1 MSAGTT
7 AYTGCEWTRRQ
18 KGGRGV
24 DASTKYLRTVL
35 SVLATLACLW
45 LIAQLRGFLHDLWT
59 ILKVVAIPFLAAM
72 VVTYLLQPVVEL
84 LVRRRVPRGIAI
96 LIIYLMFAVL
106 AVVVILQAIPV
117 VSRQLTQ
124 LGQHLPDMI
133 RQADGW
139 IDGIAARR
147 QYLPD
152 ALRRGV
158 ETALAQAEQN
168 LTRYVTRAVSMLT
181 STVGAVFMAFV
192 VPFLVFYMLKDGRAL
207 GRALLHL
214 FPPQYRDEAREIL
227 MDIDTTL
234 GRYVRGQMLVM
245 AAVGVL
251 TYAGYLVV
259 GMPYA
264 LLLALF
270 LAVMD
275 LIPYLGPFI
284 GAAPAILLAL
294 TVSPQLALK
303 VLVVNA
309 IVQQLEGNLIQPQ
322 IMGRTLDLH
331 PVAIVAAVLIGG
343 EVGGVL
349 GLVCAVPLLAVAKV
363 IYTGVRALF
372 RRP

>member
-1 MSAGTT
+1 L
-7 AYTGCEWTRRQ
+7 
-18 KGGRGV
+18 

-35 SVLATLACLW
+35 SLLATLACLW
-45 LIAQLRGFLHDLWT
+45 LIAQLRSFLHDLWT

-84 LVRRRVPRGIAI
+84 LVQRRVPRGMAI

-139 IDGIAARR
+139 IDGVAARR
-147 QYLPD
+147 HYLPD

-158 ETALAQAEQN
+158 ETALAQAEQH
-168 LTRYVTRAVSMLT
+168 LTHYVTRAVSMLT

-214 FPPQYRDEAREIL
+214 VPRPYRDEAREIL

-245 AAVGVL
+245 VAVGVL

-264 LLLALF
+264 LLLAVF

-275 LIPYLGPFI
+275 VIPYLGPFI

-331 PVAIVAAVLIGG
+331 PMAIVAAVLIGG

-363 IYTGVRALF
+363 VYTGVRALF

>member
-1 MSAGTT
+1 M
-7 AYTGCEWTRRQ
+7 
-18 KGGRGV
+18 

-45 LIAQLRGFLHDLWT
+45 LIAQLRGFLYDLWL

-72 VVTYLLQPVVEL
+72 VVTYLLQPVVDL
-84 LVRRRVPRGIAI
+84 LVRRRVPRGAAI
-96 LIIYLMFAVL
+96 LIIYLTFAVV
-106 AVVVILQAIPV
+106 AVVLILQAIPV

-139 IDGIAARR
+139 IDGIAQRR

-158 ETALAQAEQN
+158 ETALNQAEQN
-168 LTRYVTRAVSMLT
+168 VTAYVTRLVSMLT
-181 STVGAVFMAFV
+181 STVAAVFMAFV

-214 FPPQYRDEAREIL
+214 FPRRYRDEAREIL

-275 LIPYLGPFI
+275 VIPYLGPFI

-294 TVSPQLALK
+294 TVSPPLALK
-303 VLVVNA
+303 VLLVNA

-331 PVAIVAAVLIGG
+331 PMAIVAAVLIGG

-363 IYTGVRALF
+363 VYTGIRSLF
-372 RRP
+372 RTP